1 MRDGC
6 VNRIKFSLLCFSQDM
21 KITRSFRFNSCA
33 CDQFVFSL
41 PQKKWEGI
49 EFVFFFLFIILV
61 FISFYWEINLSFCD
75 ARAQHSLV
83 SDLHYPIKLETTPK
97 VFDAIMAIPVAKQLR
112 AQSFSR
118 ARSSLTRHMHLNRH
132 DTCIIRCL
140 QRSQKLSSNHSKT
153 FLELIHMISLLHC
166 GTFVLLDIK

>member
-1 MRDGC
+1 MGGHR
-6 VNRIKFSLLCFSQDM
+6 VR
-21 KITRSFRFNSCA
+21 
-33 CDQFVFSL
+33 
-41 PQKKWEGI
+41 
-49 EFVFFFLFIILV
+49 FFFLFIILV

-132 DTCIIRCL
+132 DTCMIRCL